1 MENPNVFFAASQ
13 LPLKPTMLAVSNSY
27 MSNKPHFVEV
37 SRGYLFNSNGKKVFA
52 KLYAT
57 PCSNWK
63 KLKIFKGYDFSLDWN
78 KWSLAKEAFSVEVSG
93 TEKCLTITTK
103 LPMTIDG
110 YQEDFGVI
118 AQVIANNV
126 GFKF

>member
-1 MENPNVFFAASQ
+1 MKNPNVFFAASQ
-13 LPLKPTMLAVSNSY
+13 LPLKPMMLAVSNSH
-27 MSNKPHFVEV
+27 MSDKPHFVEV
-37 SRGYLFNSNGKKVFA
+37 SRGYLFNDTGKKVFT
-52 KLYAT
+52 KLYAI

-93 TEKCLTITTK
+93 TNKCLTIIAK

-110 YQEDFGVI
+110 YQENFSVI